1 MSMWSGFPIRCL
13 HKPAPTSS
21 AATNSPILPRLRT
34 ENPELTTVFRRIP
47 MSTKTLAVGP
57 KIKTTLPGPKAKQI
71 LKGDDK
77 YISPSYTRSYPL
89 VAKQGRGIVV
99 TDVDGN
105 EFLDFSAG
113 IAVTSTGHC
122 HTHVVD
128 AMQKQTGELIHMS
141 GTDFY
146 YENMVELAARLSKIA
161 PMPGPHKIYF
171 GNSGAEAVEAALKLA
186 RYHTKRQNVIAF
198 FGAFHG
204 RTMGALSLT
213 ASKPQQRR
221 RFAPLMP
228 GVTHVRYPDVYR
240 GCEGGAQDAEAFAL
254 GCARFI
260 EDKLF
265 KTTLP
270 PEEVAAIFVEPV
282 QGEGGYVIAPNVF
295 MQELRRICDRH
306 GILLVADEVQSGA
319 GRTGKWWAIEHT
331 GVQPDIV
338 CIAKG
343 IASGMPLGVTISK
356 AEIMDWV
363 PGSHASTFGGNPVC
377 IAAALATLDV
387 IESENLMRNA
397 TEVGNHILKRIVA
410 WPNKHKLVGDVRGR
424 GLMIGVEI
432 VKDKKTKEYA
442 AAERDH
448 IVELAFERGVL
459 FLGCGPSTIR
469 IAPPLIVT
477 KDEADVAIDAL
488 EESISIVGKGD

>member
-1 MSMWSGFPIRCL
+1 M
-13 HKPAPTSS
+13 T
-21 AATNSPILPRLRT
+21 
-34 ENPELTTVFRRIP
+34 
-47 MSTKTLAVGP
+47 TKTLTVGP
-57 KIKTTLPGPKAKQI
+57 KIKTALPGPNAQRV
-71 LKGDDK
+71 LAGDEK

-89 VAKQGRGIVV
+89 VAKSGRGIVV

-105 EFLDFSAG
+105 EFFDFSAG

-122 HTHVVD
+122 HPHVV
-128 AMQKQTGELIHMS
+128 AAIQKQAGELIHMS

-146 YENMVELAARLSKIA
+146 YENMVELSERLSKIA
-161 PMPGPHKIYF
+161 PMAGPHRVYY
-171 GNSGAEAVEAALKLA
+171 GNSGAEAIESALKLA

-213 ASKPQQRR
+213 ASKPQQKR
-221 RFAPLMP
+221 RFAPLVP

-240 GCEGGAQDAEAFAL
+240 GCVGGGQEAEAFAL

-270 PEEVAAIFVEPV
+270 PEEVAAIFVEPI
-282 QGEGGYVIAPNVF
+282 QGEGGYVVAPTVF

-306 GILLVADEVQSGA
+306 GILLVVDEVQSGVA
-319 GRTGKWWAIEHT
+319 RTGKWWAVEHT

-338 CIAKG
+338 CMAKG
-343 IASGMPLGVTISK
+343 IASGMPLGIMMSK

-363 PGSHASTFGGNPVC
+363 PGSHASTFGGNPVS

-387 IESENLMRNA
+387 IESEGLRKNSE
-397 TEVGNHILKRIVA
+397 EVGKHMLKRMA
-410 WPNKHKLVGDVRGR
+410 DWPKKYRIVGDVRGR
-424 GLMIGVEI
+424 GLMLGVEI
-432 VKDKKTKEYA
+432 VKDQQTKEYGHD
-442 AAERDH
+442 ERDR
-448 IVELAFERGVL
+448 IVELAFEHGIL
-459 FLGCGPSTIR
+459 FLGCGPSTVR
-469 IAPPLIVT
+469 LSPPLTVT
-477 KDEADVAIDAL
+477 RDEADVALDVL
-488 EESISIVGKGD
+488 EEAIAIVAKK

>member
-1 MSMWSGFPIRCL
+1 M
-13 HKPAPTSS
+13 T
-21 AATNSPILPRLRT
+21 
-34 ENPELTTVFRRIP
+34 
-47 MSTKTLAVGP
+47 TKTMTAPINPTVKGP
-57 KIKTTLPGPKAKQI
+57 KIKTALPGPNARRV
-71 LKGDDK
+71 LAGDQQ
-77 YISPSYTRSYPL
+77 YVSPSYTRSYPL
-89 VAKQGRGIVV
+89 VAKSGRGIVV

-105 EFLDFSAG
+105 EFYDFSAG

-122 HTHVVD
+122 HPDVVA
-128 AMQKQTGELIHMS
+128 AMQKQAGELIHMS

-146 YENMVELAARLSKIA
+146 YEHMVLLAERLSKIA
-161 PMPGPHKIYF
+161 PMPGPHKFYY
-171 GNSGAEAVEAALKLA
+171 GNSGAEAVEAALKIA
-186 RYHTKRQNVIAF
+186 RYHTKRQNFIAF

-221 RFAPLMP
+221 RFAPLVP
-228 GVTHVRYPDVYR
+228 GVTHLPYPDVYR
-240 GCEGGAQDAEAFAL
+240 GRQDASQDPDTFAL

-282 QGEGGYVIAPNVF
+282 QGEGGYVIAPAIF

-306 GILLVADEVQSGA
+306 GILLVLDEVQSGI
-319 GRTGKWWAIEHT
+319 GRTGKWWAVEHT
-331 GVQPDIV
+331 SVEPDIV

-343 IASGMPLGVTISK
+343 IASGMPLGITLTRS
-356 AEIMDWV
+356 EIMDWV

-387 IESENLMRNA
+387 IEKEHLLERSA
-397 TEVGNHILKRIVA
+397 EVGAYMLNRMA
-410 WPNKHKLVGDVRGR
+410 SWPAKLKLVGDVRGR
-424 GLMIGVEI
+424 GLMIGVDI
-432 VKDKKTKEYA
+432 VKDKTTKEYA
-442 AAERDH
+442 GAERDQ
-448 IVELAFERGVL
+448 IIERAFEHGVL

-469 IAPPLIVT
+469 LCPPLVVT
-477 KDEADVAIDAL
+477 KQEADVALDVL
-488 EESISIVGKGD
+488 EECIQEVGG